1 MKLCSIRAWT
11 LNWSLGR
18 SAPGQTDTLGWF
30 RERRAIALTE
40 ELAPGTLEA
49 SPAILFRLHVQIFL
63 ELVRPSVSPHPDSWC
78 SPCIS
83 KAQMLDSSL
92 VHSPCSSL
100 RPCMLRCCQTCW
112 QALKR
117 MHSTPKLVTTAVH

>member
-18 SAPGQTDTLGWF
+18 SAPGQTDRF

-63 ELVRPSVSPHPDSWC
+63 ELVRPSVSPHPDSCC

-92 VHSPCSSL
+92 VHSPMLQSAHACCNAAKPAG
-100 RPCMLRCCQTCW
+100 RP
-112 QALKR
+112 
-117 MHSTPKLVTTAVH
+117 